1 MILAWNLTHAKIRQY
16 STSIKKIY
24 SHYCKITQQKIVGKL
39 FFVIKPKL
47 KLFLENRGHPFLD
60 IDQSKISDEPH
71 WILTVGTIGS
81 LEGIAR
87 LDTIWEQFAWYIF
100 KKFLWKMYR
109 NNLWEY
115 EFWGNKKICE
125 VVGIIMTLVV
135 TIN

>member
-1 MILAWNLTHAKIRQY
+1 MKPYTRKNQTILNFDKKNLFSSY
-16 STSIKKIY
+16 EY
-24 SHYCKITQQKIVGKL
+24 YCKITQQKIVGKL

-87 LDTIWEQFAWYIF
+87 LDTIWEQFA
-100 KKFLWKMYR
+100 
-109 NNLWEY
+109 
-115 EFWGNKKICE
+115 
-125 VVGIIMTLVV
+125 
-135 TIN
+135 